1 MSLAQT
7 KPQEG
12 ANAHEPSM
20 DEILASIRKII
31 ADEQT
36 VKPASTPAPV
46 AKAPP
51 ALPVAAPLAP
61 VRAAPEH
68 GHSHDDDVLDL
79 ADVTVSSASGQGSV
93 DANDLDFRAAM
104 DEEPPPPPVVPA
116 APPPAPPARTVNA
129 TSTVYS
135 PPPIVEAPIPA
146 PISFSLPQAAPVAV
160 PVTEASG
167 LMSHHTDAAVSN
179 AFHSLSN
186 TFLSQNAR
194 TLDDLVKDMLRPMLK
209 GWLDDNLPTLVE
221 RLVRAEIERVAR
233 GGR

>member
-36 VKPASTPAPV
+36 VKPASTPVPV
-46 AKAPP
+46 AKAAP
-51 ALPVAAPLAP
+51 ALPVAAPLQP
-61 VRAAPEH
+61 VRAAPGPAH
-68 GHSHDDDVLDL
+68 NHDDDVLDL
-79 ADVTVSSASGQGSV
+79 ADVTISTPGQVSV
-93 DANDLDFRAAM
+93 DANDLDFRTAI
-104 DEEPPPPPVVPA
+104 DEEPAPAPVVPET
-116 APPPAPPARTVNA
+116 PPPAPPAPIVNA
-129 TSTVYS
+129 TQMFHAPLPV
-135 PPPIVEAPIPA
+135 VEAPIPA
-146 PISFSLPQAAPVAV
+146 PVAVSPPPAAPASLPAA
-160 PVTEASG
+160 EAPS
-167 LMSHHTDAAVSN
+167 LLSHQTDAAVSS

-209 GWLDDNLPTLVE
+209 SWLDDNLPTLVE